1 MNDLYAQ
8 AILRITKGSAQA
20 LFLLVILLAIPN
32 GSDVQAQEN
41 TKSVLI
47 TGTSTGIGLRMTELL
62 SSNGFFVYAGA
73 RNDEDYARLNA
84 MDNVQAVQLDVT
96 IQSEIDAAVE
106 FISSEGRGLYG
117 LVNNAGV
124 AVMGPLI
131 EMSEED
137 MQFQMDVNLFGPYRV
152 TKAFAGLIIESEG
165 RIMTTSSISGIL
177 AGRFLG
183 AYAMS
188 KHGIEA
194 YTDALAAE
202 MSALN
207 IKVAAVEP
215 GNYKSQIFATMVERM
230 EAKGGNNENSRF
242 SFSVD
247 ALPRPLDR
255 SQYKEPDDVAQAA
268 LHFMSNDMPKRRYM
282 VVPNQREAEIT
293 IRQALREMIQLNH
306 GQPFS
311 YSRDELIEMLDEVM
325 QEVETAN
332 N

>member
-1 MNDLYAQ
+1 MIQSHFLPKLKMTKNTLLVLISTLLLIVANKSIAQ
-8 AILRITKGSAQA
+8 APG
-20 LFLLVILLAIPN
+20 
-32 GSDVQAQEN
+32 N
-41 TKSVLI
+41 TKAVLI

-62 SSNGFFVYAGA
+62 STEGFFVYAGV
-73 RNDEDYARLNA
+73 RNDDDYARLNA
-84 MDNVQAVQLDVT
+84 MENVQAVHLDVT
-96 IQSEIDAAVE
+96 IQGDIDAAVE
-106 FISSEGRGLYG
+106 LIRSEGRGLYG
-117 LVNNAGV
+117 LINNAGV

-137 MQFQMDVNLFGPYRV
+137 MDFQIDVNLFGPYRV

-188 KHGIEA
+188 KHGVEA

-207 IKVAAVEP
+207 VKVAAVEP

-230 EAKGGNNENSRF
+230 EAKEMNNENSRF
-242 SFSVD
+242 SFSFD

-255 SQYKEPDDVAQAA
+255 SQYKEPDEVAQAA
-268 LHFMSNDMPKRRYM
+268 LHFMSSDTPKRRYM

-306 GQPFS
+306 GQPYS
-311 YSRDELIEMLDEVM
+311 YSRGELIEILDEVI
-325 QEVETAN
+325 QEVEGAKN
-332 N
+332 